1 MPMCALTHGGTNLMA
16 MSALKEIRL
25 NDLLFSN
32 FVAFTLFIFPSLESS
47 HFCGH
52 TFGKVWAAPELAV
65 VLSCRQQ
72 NFAEAVIRRLTNN
85 S

>member
-1 MPMCALTHGGTNLMA
+1 MAINALE
-16 MSALKEIRL
+16 EIRL
-25 NDLLFSN
+25 KDLLFSN
-32 FVAFTLFIFPSLESS
+32 FVAFTLFMFPSLENS
-47 HFCGH
+47 HFCGN
-52 TFGKVWAAPELAV
+52 TIGKVWAAPYLAV

>member
-1 MPMCALTHGGTNLMA
+1 MAINALE
-16 MSALKEIRL
+16 EIRL
-25 NDLLFSN
+25 KVLVFSN
-32 FVAFTLFIFPSLESS
+32 FVAFTLFMFPSLENS

-52 TFGKVWAAPELAV
+52 TFGKVWAAPYLAV

>member
-1 MPMCALTHGGTNLMA
+1 MA